1 MWPGVGASS
10 NPFGIP
16 AAVRNTEQHKE
27 ENQIENKGEIQMAI
41 QKKSVARGLT
51 AKTKGKTANR
61 VAKKAKTAKIGPG
74 TSLLTAY
81 KSSIKF

>member
-1 MWPGVGASS
+1 MCPGACVSS

-27 ENQIENKGEIQMAI
+27 ESQIENKGEIQMAI
-41 QKKSVARGLT
+41 QKKSVTRGLT
-51 AKTKGKTANR
+51 AMTKGKARNR